1 MSGGH
6 SQTGGPPRRIRTV
19 VVDDEAPARS
29 NLTVLVRRD
38 PELELAGEFGSG
50 EEALAG
56 IAALQP
62 ELLFLDVEMPEC
74 DGFDVLA
81 SLGAEL
87 PPAIVFVTAFDAYAV
102 RAFEAGALDYLLKP
116 FDDVRFDRAVERA
129 KLRIAQAQHI
139 PRVMPPLV
147 MRSAG
152 RITFITPAEID
163 WIESADYY
171 SRVHV
176 GPESHL
182 VRRSLNE
189 FERDLD
195 SAIFCRIHRTAIVRF
210 DRIRGL
216 EINAAGEYDVLMI
229 DGTRLPLSRRNRKLL
244 GEHLHR
250 RAPGISSAF

>member
-1 MSGGH
+1 VSDRH
-6 SQTGGPPRRIRTV
+6 ALTGEPLRRIRTI

-56 IAALQP
+56 IRALQP
-62 ELLFLDVEMPEC
+62 ELVFLDVEMPEC

-81 SLGAEL
+81 SLGAKL
-87 PPAIVFVTAFDAYAV
+87 PPAIVFVTAYDAYAV

-116 FDDVRFDRAVERA
+116 FDDVRFDRTLARA
-129 KLRIAQAQHI
+129 KLRIAQTQPVQRA
-139 PRVMPPLV
+139 MPPLLV
-147 MRSAG
+147 RGAG
-152 RITFITPAEID
+152 RITFITLAEID

-195 SAIFCRIHRTAIVRF
+195 PAIFCRIHRTAIVRL

-216 EINAAGEYDVLMI
+216 EINAAGEYDVLMT
-229 DGTRLPLSRRNRKLL
+229 DGTRLPLSRRNRKTL

-250 RAPGISSAF
+250 KAAGGSSAL